1 MIEIVLDVGRKNP
14 IKVVKTEGNCWECTS
29 HKPMSNGRYY
39 QITVGSRTDG
49 TRRPIM
55 LHRFIYEYNVGEIE
69 EGLVLR
75 HTCDNDMCVNPE
87 HLLKGT
93 HQDNS
98 DDMVRRGRVAKGK
111 RVASSKLTDQEVL
124 EIRDLYSK
132 TEYTQSQIANIYG
145 VSQRQ
150 ISNIVRHINR

>member
-1 MIEIVLDVGRKNP
+1 MIEIILDVGRKNP
-14 IKVVKTEGNCWECTS
+14 IRVVKTEDDCWECTS

-39 QITVGSRTDG
+39 QITVGSRKDG

-55 LHRFIYEYNVGEIE
+55 LHRFMYEYYVGEIE
-69 EGLVLR
+69 EGLILR
-75 HTCDNDMCVNPE
+75 HTCDNDMCINPE

-93 HQDNS
+93 NQDNS
-98 DDMVRRGRVAKGK
+98 DDMVRRGRIAKGE
-111 RVASSKLTDQEVL
+111 RVASSKLTDHEVL

-132 TEYTQSQIANIYG
+132 TEYTQSQIGNIYG